1 MTQKIIR
8 SRNTWVAYILLAL
21 YAYFLNIPGP
31 IIPFLRDELDL
42 SYTAASFHFSAFA
55 AGILVVGLL
64 GQVIITRFGRWRS
77 LSIGAIGIGLGALL
91 LVMDRSPLVTVG
103 AIFLM
108 GTIGSLILAVVPTF
122 LFGEHG
128 ELRAVA
134 ISEANLLS
142 SLVSTAAPLLVG
154 WFASIW
160 LGWRLA
166 LLLAGLPCLLIG
178 LLMVRSAH
186 TLPAQINPDRSAQK
200 LPFLFWFYWLAL
212 VLAVSIEFC
221 MVYWGAEF
229 CQTMYAMSRASA
241 AQAVSLFLAGMMI
254 GRAASSRLLRYYPER
269 KIVFLSLL
277 TGFFGFGLYWSS
289 VHQVLGLVG
298 LALTGLGVSSLYPL
312 ILSLAISA
320 ADGHQVLA
328 GARATL
334 ASGFAILLLP
344 LLLGQLAD
352 HTNLHS
358 AFAVVAGLFI
368 VLMVMLLI
376 SRRIP
381 SVSLQE

>member
-42 SYTAASFHFSAFA
+42 SYAAASFHFSAFA

-91 LVMDRSPLVTVG
+91 LVMGRSPLVTVG

-108 GTIGSLILAVVPTF
+108 GTIGSLILAVVPTL
-122 LFGEHG
+122 LFEEHG

-178 LLMVRSAH
+178 LLMVRSVH

-229 CQTMYAMSRASA
+229 CQTVYAMSRAGA

-254 GRAASSRLLRYYPER
+254 GRAASSRLLRHYPER
-269 KIVFLSLL
+269 KIVFFSLL
-277 TGFFGFGLYWSS
+277 TGFCGFGLYWSS
-289 VHQVLGLVG
+289 VHQVLGLLG
-298 LALTGLGVSSLYPL
+298 LALTGLGVASLYPL

-320 ADGHQVLA
+320 ADGRQAQA

-344 LLLGQLAD
+344 FLLGQLAD

-358 AFAVVAGLFI
+358 AFAVVAVLFI

-381 SVSLQE
+381 SVSAQE

>member
-8 SRNTWVAYILLAL
+8 SRNTWAAYILLAL

-31 IIPFLRDELDL
+31 ITPFLRDELDL
-42 SYTAASFHFSAFA
+42 SFTATSFHFSAFA

-64 GQVIITRFGRWRS
+64 GQVVIARFGRWRS
-77 LSIGAIGIGLGALL
+77 LAMGAVGISLGALL
-91 LVMDRSPLVTVG
+91 LVFGRSPEVTVG

-108 GTIGSLILAVVPTF
+108 GTVGSLILAVVPT
-122 LFGEHG
+122 LLSEEHG

-134 ISEANLLS
+134 ISEANLLC

-166 LLLAGLPCLLIG
+166 LLLAILPCLLIG
-178 LLMVRSAH
+178 MFMFRSAK
-186 TLPAQINPDRSAQK
+186 TVPVEVSSARSKGK

-212 VLAVSIEFC
+212 VFAVSIEFC

-229 CQTMYAMSRASA
+229 VQAAYAMPRAAA
-241 AQAVSLFLAGMMI
+241 AQAVSLFLAGMMA
-254 GRAASSRLLRYYPER
+254 GRAASSRLVRHLSER

-277 TGFFGFGLYWSS
+277 TGFTGFVLYWSS
-289 VHQVLGLVG
+289 VHQVLGLLG
-298 LALTGLGVSSLYPL
+298 LALTGLGVASLYPL
-312 ILSLAISA
+312 ILSLAINAS
-320 ADGHQVLA
+320 DGSHAQA

-344 LLLGQLAD
+344 FMLGQLAD
-352 HTNLHS
+352 RTNLKS
-358 AFAVVAGLFI
+358 AFAVVAVLFV
-368 VLMVMLLI
+368 VLIVMLLI
-376 SRRIP
+376 SKRI
-381 SVSLQE
+381 SSSSERG